1 MTILRGALPAD
12 HFTIISNAW
21 LRDSVLSWKGKGL
34 LAYIASHA
42 PGHTL
47 TMDQILAEGTDKID
61 SIRAGMAELQK
72 AGYLRCIDV
81 RNAKGY
87 RVGTDYE
94 LCEPDGKARAG
105 KAQVGKSDVGADL
118 PKDDVS
124 AGQPQTGKSQVGKSD
139 PKKTTPKEEKTT
151 TQEDGFLPQ
160 DAAAANAGKILK
172 GLIDWLR
179 LPEQGPV
186 ELPNRIKGMYAKGI
200 KKLLDEGADPIR
212 IKLALGRMH
221 DRGKIGSP
229 SLLDS
234 FVVEVQ
240 CRPVSGPPAAPRTFK
255 QMDRADEQAKMK
267 RAEAID
273 AAMALIQQQQPQLD
287 WQTAYD
293 LARGEVD
300 SYLDNHPNGLNGSSG
315 TGYSHTQVIDSA
327 GDVVE
332 VTGP

>member
-1 MTILRGALPAD
+1 MQWVWDHSRSRNAQRLVLLAIADNAADDGTHAYPSNAEIQRKSALSERGVRTAVAELIKLGELRVEINQGRRGTNMYSVIMTPPTPAESAPRPNGQGAGSAPRPRQNLPRTPAD
-12 HFTIISNAW
+12 S
-21 LRDSVLSWKGKGL
+21 
-34 LAYIASHA
+34 A
-42 PGHTL
+42 PGTVL
-47 TMDQILAEGTDKID
+47 
-61 SIRAGMAELQK
+61 
-72 AGYLRCIDV
+72 
-81 RNAKGY
+81 
-87 RVGTDYE
+87 
-94 LCEPDGKARAG
+94 EPPNEP
-105 KAQVGKSDVGADL
+105 S
-118 PKDDVS
+118 S
-124 AGQPQTGKSQVGKSD
+124 
-139 PKKTTPKEEKTT
+139 
-151 TQEDGFLPQ
+151 FLPQ
-160 DAAAANAGKILK
+160 DAAATNAGKILK

-212 IKLALGRMH
+212 VKLALGRMH

-273 AAMALIQQQQPQLD
+273 AAMVLIQQQQPQLD